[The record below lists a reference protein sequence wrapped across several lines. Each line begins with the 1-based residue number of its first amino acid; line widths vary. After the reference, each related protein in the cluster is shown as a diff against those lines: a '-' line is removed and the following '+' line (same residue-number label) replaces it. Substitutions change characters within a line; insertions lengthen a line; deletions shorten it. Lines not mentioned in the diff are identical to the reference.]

1 MSQDTEHEKREI
13 LEKRWHV
20 VHTYSGYENKVKLNL
35 ERRIA
40 SLGME
45 DKIFRVVVPIDHR
58 LKLKEGK
65 REVIAE
71 RVFPGYVLVEMV
83 LDDESWHVVRG
94 TPGVIGFVGSGG
106 KPMPLSEEEVEVVL
120 KRVGVDEARAQ
131 IKLEIGQS
139 VRVIEGPF
147 EGFIGKVEQ
156 INTEREKIKVRLS
169 MFGRDI
175 PVELDFLQVEKI

>member
-1 MSQDTEHEKREI
+1 MTPESKEATA
-13 LEKRWHV
+13 KRWYV
-20 VHTYSGYENKVKLNL
+20 VNTYSGYENKVKTNL

-45 DKIFRVVVPIDHR
+45 DKIFRIVIPVDYRLR
-58 LKLKEGK
+58 LKDGK
-65 REVIAE
+65 RETIAE

-106 KPMPLSEEEVEVVL
+106 KPIPLTDAEVSLVL
-120 KRVGVDEARAQ
+120 KRIGEDEAKAQ
-131 IKLEIGQS
+131 IKVEIGQS
-139 VRVIEGPF
+139 VKVIEGPF
-147 EGFIGKVEQ
+147 EGFVGKVEQ
-156 INTEREKIKVRLS
+156 VNPDRQTVKVRLS
-169 MFGRDI
+169 MFGGRDI

>member
-1 MSQDTEHEKREI
+1 MTPESKEAVA
-13 LEKRWHV
+13 KRWYV
-20 VHTYSGYENKVKLNL
+20 VNTYSGYENKVKTNL

-45 DKIFRVVVPIDHR
+45 DKIFRIVIPVDYRLR
-58 LKLKEGK
+58 LKDGK
-65 REVIAE
+65 RETIAE

-106 KPMPLSEEEVEVVL
+106 KPIPLTDAEVSLVL
-120 KRVGVDEARAQ
+120 KRIGEDEAKAQ
-131 IKLEIGQS
+131 IKVEIGQS
-139 VRVIEGPF
+139 VKVIEGPF
-147 EGFIGKVEQ
+147 EGFVGKVEQ
-156 INTEREKIKVRLS
+156 VNPDRQTVKVRLS
-169 MFGRDI
+169 MFGGRDI